1 MRTEPAWARKSRR
14 ALLIVAAGLA
24 LLLLG
29 FDRYAAFAH
38 RPGEDSKA
46 VVIYTT
52 AWCPY
57 CAKLRTSLAASGIPY
72 VEHDVEKSL
81 QGQMGFWTL
90 RGRGVPV
97 SAIGPKVIYGYD
109 VARIAFALQ
118 DLGYTFVPA
127 SDPQPSQGSNAGATS
142 SSVGG
147 SN

>member
-1 MRTEPAWARKSRR
+1 MRTEPAWIRRTRR
-14 ALLIVAAGLA
+14 ALLIMAACLT

-29 FDRYAAFAH
+29 LDRYAAFVL
-38 RPGEDSKA
+38 RPGADSTA

-57 CAKLRTSLAASGIPY
+57 CRRLRTSLATSGIPY

-81 QGQMGFWTL
+81 KGQLGFWTL

-109 VARIAFALQ
+109 VARIAFALK
-118 DLGYTFVPA
+118 DLGYTFIPV
-127 SDPQPSQGSNAGATS
+127 SDQKSAHEPGMDAIS

-147 SN
+147 SE

>member
-14 ALLIVAAGLA
+14 ALLIVAAGLTIV
-24 LLLLG
+24 LLG
-29 FDRYAAFAH
+29 LDRYAAFAH
-38 RPGEDSKA
+38 YPGADSTA

-57 CAKLRTSLAASGIPY
+57 CAKLRTSLAASDIPY

-81 QGQMGFWTL
+81 QGQLGFWTL

-97 SAIGPKVIYGYD
+97 SAIGPKIIYGYD
-109 VARIAFALQ
+109 VARIAFALR
-118 DLGYTFVPA
+118 DLGYTFIPV
-127 SDPQPSQGSNAGATS
+127 SDRKSADEPETGAIS

-147 SN
+147 SK

>member
-1 MRTEPAWARKSRR
+1 MRTEPAWAGKSRR
-14 ALLIVAAGLA
+14 ALLILAASLA
-24 LLLLG
+24 IVLLG
-29 FDRYAAFAH
+29 LDRYAAIAH
-38 RPGEDSKA
+38 RPGADSKA

-81 QGQMGFWTL
+81 QGQLGFWTL

-118 DLGYTFVPA
+118 DLGYTFIPV
-127 SDPQPSQGSNAGATS
+127 SDRKSADEPDKGAIS

-147 SN
+147 SE

>member
-14 ALLIVAAGLA
+14 VLLIVAAGLA

-29 FDRYAAFAH
+29 FDRYAALAH
-38 RPGEDSKA
+38 RPAADSKE

-97 SAIGPKVIYGYD
+97 SAIGPKIIYGYD
-109 VARIAFALQ
+109 VARIAFALK
-118 DLGYTFVPA
+118 DLGYTFIPV
-127 SDPQPSQGSNAGATS
+127 SDRKPTNDAESGANS

-147 SN
+147 SE

>member
-1 MRTEPAWARKSRR
+1 MRTEPAWVKKTRW
-14 ALLIVAAGLA
+14 ALLIVAACLT

-29 FDRYAAFAH
+29 LDRYAAFAH
-38 RPGEDSKA
+38 RPGADSKA

-52 AWCPY
+52 EWCPY
-57 CAKLRTSLAASGIPY
+57 CAKLRAGLAGGGIPY

-81 QGQMGFWTL
+81 DGQLGFWTL

-97 SAIGPKVIYGYD
+97 SAIGPKIIYGYD

-118 DLGYTFVPA
+118 DLGYTFIPVSDQNPA
-127 SDPQPSQGSNAGATS
+127 DDPGTGSIS

-147 SN
+147 SE